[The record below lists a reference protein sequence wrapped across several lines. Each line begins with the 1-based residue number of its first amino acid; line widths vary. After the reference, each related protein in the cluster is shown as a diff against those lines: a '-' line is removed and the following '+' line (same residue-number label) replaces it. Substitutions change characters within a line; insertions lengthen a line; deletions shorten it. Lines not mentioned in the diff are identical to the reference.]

1 MMTGFFLY
9 SNSSDRPQ
17 RLLGPIEFRATLH
30 VLRRREGVT
39 LKDFQQKNTFQDFST
54 ILKNKIQQLLEDMD
68 IYGIVQSISGKNL
81 DIFELRFS
89 PLKYI
94 FHS

>member
-1 MMTGFFLY
+1 
-9 SNSSDRPQ
+9 
-17 RLLGPIEFRATLH
+17 
-30 VLRRREGVT
+30 
-39 LKDFQQKNTFQDFST
+39 
-54 ILKNKIQQLLEDMD
+54 LKNKIQQLLEDMD